1 MTDPLPSLD
10 LRLTPDWLKES
21 EPANRYADYEG
32 DSQQDRH
39 QRGRRDRRDERPR
52 RPMPPSDR
60 NRREQPD
67 RRPVANARPLPGPIQ
82 RVPEGGGPRPHGT
95 IDRVFNGAKTR
106 PPALRSNRPLSRSTS
121 SRRNALFPRS
131 SSRSSKGTS
140 LIHCSGLPGCF

>member
-32 DSQQDRH
+32 DAQQDRH

-52 RPMPPSDR
+52 RSVPPNDR

-67 RRPVANARPLPGPIQ
+67 RRPAASNRPIQSPQSPIQ
-82 RVPEGGGPRPHGT
+82 RVAEGGGPRPLRN
-95 IDRVFNGAKTR
+95 DRPRFQ
-106 PPALRSNRPLSRSTS
+106 
-121 SRRNALFPRS
+121 RREE
-131 SSRSSKGTS
+131 
-140 LIHCSGLPGCF
+140 

>member
-52 RPMPPSDR
+52 RPMPRVTAIVGNNPIGGPS
-60 NRREQPD
+60 QT
-67 RRPVANARPLPGPIQ
+67 PVRCRALSSAFPK
-82 RVPEGGGPRPHGT
+82 VSGPRPHGT
-95 IDRVFNGAKTR
+95 IGRDSNGAKTR
-106 PPALRSNRPLSRSTS
+106 PPAPKSNRLLSRSTS
-121 SRRNALFPRS
+121 FRRNALFQRS
-131 SSRSSKGTS
+131 SSRSSKVTWP
-140 LIHCSGLPGCF
+140 IHCSGLPGCF